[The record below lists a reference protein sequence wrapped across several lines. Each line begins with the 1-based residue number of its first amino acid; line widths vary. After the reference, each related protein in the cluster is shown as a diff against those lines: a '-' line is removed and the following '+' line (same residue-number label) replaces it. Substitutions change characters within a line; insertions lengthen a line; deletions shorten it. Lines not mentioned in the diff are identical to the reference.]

1 MKHDENTKEVTPVSR
16 RTMLNSTVDRRVL
29 QALTSLKDGGKTGIP
44 SLREIAAEIER
55 IGYEAPTQPNISRAL
70 KSLEEKQYILR
81 DLTVLAQ
88 EGGAA

>member
-1 MKHDENTKEVTPVSR
+1 MQDEPNTTQVSVGR
-16 RTMLNSTVDRRVL
+16 RTMLRSTVDRRVL
-29 QALTSLKDGGKTGIP
+29 KALTSMKGDGRTGIP
-44 SLREIAAEIER
+44 SLREIAAEIEKL
-55 IGYEAPTQPNISRAL
+55 GYESPTQGDISRAL